1 MAELFKDIL
10 PSLQLTK
17 KYCLEDE
24 KDYVPF
30 VVNKF
35 ISLHDDGLFFA
46 AEMNQY
52 PDLPKRAQ
60 YDFYFHALKAKRR
73 PFVKRDKPVKEDDVE
88 LVKQYFGYNDAKAR
102 DALRILNT
110 NQLEMIRKVLTVGE

>member
-1 MAELFKDIL
+1 MSDLFKDIL

-30 VVNKF
+30 MVNKF

-52 PDLPKRAQ
+52 PDLPRKAQ
-60 YDFYFHALKAKRR
+60 YDFYFHTLKTKRR

-88 LVKQYFGYNDAKAR
+88 LVKQYFGYNDSKAR